1 MEKNKAR
8 ELEDTVSHQT
18 INNQSVNQ
26 SISQSINQS
35 INNQSAYQSI
45 NVYLPCCNVNMSQLK
60 CFNES

>member
-35 INNQSAYQSI
+35 INQSI
-45 NVYLPCCNVNMSQLK
+45 INLRINRSTFICLVAMLT
-60 CFNES
+60 